1 MNKLTFYTI
10 NTISTVVAII
20 QSLHNQQAVS
30 NLVTNIEQAEL
41 SQKTQKPK
49 TSLKF
54 SSGRDC
60 NLISIQRSLLQ
71 TGSHHPSQ

>member
-60 NLISIQRSLLQ
+60 NLISIQTSLLQ
-71 TGSHHPSQ
+71 TGSHYPSQ